1 MPDFAATLKE
11 EIRRLARKEI
21 RAQVSSTQKAA
32 AQHRRDIAAMKRQIE
47 AQQKKISALESQE
60 RRPAV
65 SSEAAAETAEGAR
78 FSIRS
83 VKAQRRRLRLSAEEF
98 GKLLNVSA
106 QTVYNW
112 EQGRTRPARAQ
123 FAALVELRKLGRR
136 EALRRLQT
144 TSAE

>member
-1 MPDFAATLKE
+1 MPDLAATLKE

-21 RAQVSSTQKAA
+21 RAQVSTTQKAA
-32 AQHRRDIAAMKRQIE
+32 AQHRREIAQLKRQLA
-47 AQQKKISALESQE
+47 AQQRKIAALESQE
-60 RRPAV
+60 RRQPTEPSA
-65 SSEAAAETAEGAR
+65 TAEELGMAR

-123 FAALVELRKLGRR
+123 FAALVELRKIGRR
-136 EALRRLQT
+136 EALRRLR
-144 TSAE
+144 SADAE